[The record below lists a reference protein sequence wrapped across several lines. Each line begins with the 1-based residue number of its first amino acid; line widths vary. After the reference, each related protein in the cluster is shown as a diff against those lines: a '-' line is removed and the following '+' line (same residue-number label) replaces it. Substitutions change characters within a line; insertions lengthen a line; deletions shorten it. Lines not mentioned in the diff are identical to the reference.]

1 MEWIPLYLSAKL
13 ALITTLVLIA
23 IASPLAYVLA
33 CFTWPGKTFV
43 DALIN
48 LPIALPPTVIGFYL
62 LCLLGPRGTVGSL
75 WENLFGGTLL
85 FTFTGIVVACA
96 IYSLPFAI
104 QPIKA
109 AFEKLDPR
117 LRESAYVLGLSPLA
131 TFFRVVLP
139 NSRNGIAAAAIL
151 VFLHSLGA
159 FGVILMVGGSIP
171 GETRVASIAIY
182 EAVESFQYEKA
193 WLLSLAFIPVSYC
206 FLLLVNRLTRKEAS

>member
-1 MEWIPLYLSAKL
+1 MELLPLYLSAKL
-13 ALITTLVLIA
+13 ALITTVVLIV
-23 IASPLAYVLA
+23 IAAPLAYLLA
-33 CFTWPGKTFV
+33 CFTWPGKSFV

-62 LCLLGPRGTVGSL
+62 LCILGPRGSVGSF
-75 WENLFGGTLL
+75 WQGLFGGPLL
-85 FTFTGIVVACA
+85 FTFTGIVTASA

-117 LRESAYVLGLSPLA
+117 LRESAYVLGLSRPA

-139 NSRNGIAAAAIL
+139 NSIQGIAAAAIL

-193 WLLSLAFIPVSYC
+193 WLLSLASCP
-206 FLLLVNRLTRKEAS
+206 